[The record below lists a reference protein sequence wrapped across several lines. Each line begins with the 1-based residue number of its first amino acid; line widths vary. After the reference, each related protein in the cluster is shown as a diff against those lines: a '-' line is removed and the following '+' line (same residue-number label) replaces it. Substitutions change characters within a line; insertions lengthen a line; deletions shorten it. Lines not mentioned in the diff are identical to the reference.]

1 MRLKL
6 QIMPK
11 RFLFPIIVAAI
22 VVLTFSCYA
31 MGMMGGRPGGM
42 MGNMKL
48 MRGWVAGET
57 LPVDFKTPRPA
68 PDKGAL
74 AKGELIYKN
83 RCAICHGP
91 KGDGKGEKAKDLIVK
106 PRDFTFAVYKF
117 RSTPSGSLPTDD
129 DIFKTVS
136 RGLHQTAM
144 LPWIGL
150 TTTEKWEVTY
160 YIKSLSDFFEDGEKL
175 VIVKVPSKTKSTF
188 EYIKRGLGVYKNAKC
203 RECHGREGYGDG
215 EKADK
220 LKDDWQRPIKPTD
233 FKRTILKR
241 GLNIEEIYLTIAT
254 GLNGTP
260 MPSFAGALPPDDI
273 LAVSYYVRSLAP
285 RRSGGGMMMMG
296 MNGDERVGM
305 MTDMPGMRM
314 GGGMM
319 RNMMR

>member
-1 MRLKL
+1 MGGKS
-6 QIMPK
+6 QIIPR
-11 RFLFPIIVAAI
+11 RFLFFLIAAAVI
-22 VVLTFSCYA
+22 VLTFSYYG
-31 MGMMGGRPGGM
+31 MGMMGGMSGGM
-42 MGNMKL
+42 MGHMKL
-48 MRGWVAGET
+48 MRGWIAGDT

-68 PDKGAL
+68 PDKGAI
-74 AKGELIYKN
+74 ASGKSIYTD

-91 KGDGKGEKAKDLIVK
+91 KGDGKGEKAKDLIVQ

-117 RSTPSGSLPTDD
+117 RSTPSGSAPTDE
-129 DIFKTVS
+129 DIYKTVS

-150 TTTEKWEVTY
+150 SATEKWQVTY
-160 YIKSLSDFFEDGEKL
+160 YIKSFSDFFDEGEEL
-175 VIVKVPSKTKSTF
+175 VTVKAPEKRESGA
-188 EYIKRGLGVYKNAKC
+188 EYVKKGELVYKNAKC
-203 RECHGREGYGDG
+203 GVCHGPDGRGDG

-233 FKRTILKR
+233 FRRTILKR

-260 MPSFAGALPPDDI
+260 MPSFSTALSPDDM
-273 LAVSYYVRSLAP
+273 LSVSYYIRSLAP
-285 RRSGGGMMMMG
+285 KLSRGGMMMMG
-296 MNGDERVGM
+296 MNGDERTGM